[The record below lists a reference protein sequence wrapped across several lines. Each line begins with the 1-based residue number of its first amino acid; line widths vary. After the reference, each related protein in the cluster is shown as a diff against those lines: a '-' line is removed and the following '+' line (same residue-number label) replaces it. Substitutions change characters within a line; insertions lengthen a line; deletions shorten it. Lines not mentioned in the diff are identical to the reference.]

1 MIGEKG
7 NKDAAEKLAKEQE
20 LQKIHVKKE
29 DVEVIVSKQGSCPI
43 TLGRHSTVFLR
54 FIYLFQINELL
65 IPRQQA
71 EKVLREHRGDVVKA
85 LISLTN

>member
-29 DVEVIVSKQGSCPI
+29 DVEVIVSKQRFCAIIS
-43 TLGRHSTVFLR
+43 GR
-54 FIYLFQINELL
+54 Q
-65 IPRQQA
+65 
-71 EKVLREHRGDVVKA
+71 
-85 LISLTN
+85 

>member
-29 DVEVIVSKQGSCPI
+29 DIEVIVS
-43 TLGRHSTVFLR
+43 
-54 FIYLFQINELL
+54 
-65 IPRQQA
+65 
-71 EKVLREHRGDVVKA
+71 
-85 LISLTN
+85 ISDTQK